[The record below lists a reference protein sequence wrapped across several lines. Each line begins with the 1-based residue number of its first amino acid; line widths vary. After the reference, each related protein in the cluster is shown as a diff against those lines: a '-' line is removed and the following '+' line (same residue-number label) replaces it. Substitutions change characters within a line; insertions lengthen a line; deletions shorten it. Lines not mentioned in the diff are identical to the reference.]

1 MSSYA
6 DTVVQALAAGSAA
19 GAKAAGNV
27 TDNVSKTI
35 PKVASSIFES
45 GPKDAMVAVDSYG
58 KRAVSFINQEAA
70 GVKGKFDGF
79 FSNIRILSTAK
90 DTLKAAA
97 QTATSAMKA
106 VNDARSQIENYT
118 GLNLSS
124 VGAAK
129 ASLNSAAITTLANV
143 SGYDVNRVMRDGE
156 QIQRIASNADLGS
169 VNGLYTAANRLL
181 GVGSVG
187 NLVDMRSDGSV
198 LGAMMAQA
206 SQLGMTD
213 LFDKLWDKVADDDNR
228 YGGSTARYSA
238 SSSIAAVLQNGD
250 LVMLNKLIDKLGGN
264 AILQQYPNAISTF
277 LNNYRVDYDATPADY
292 NKIRTDLTNTFN
304 RLDPKWV
311 SFDANG
317 VKVYSLDA
325 FSNATN
331 VVMAIFGFRKDVDTQ
346 VAVSALISSSYPKQS
361 ASSLFRAYYPNMPL

>member
-1 MSSYA
+1 MTSYA
-6 DTVVQALAAGSAA
+6 DTVVQALAVGSAA
-19 GAKAAGNV
+19 GAKAAGNIT
-27 TDNVSKTI
+27 TDVSKSI

-45 GPKDAMVAVDSYG
+45 GPKDALVAVDSYG

-90 DTLKAAA
+90 DTLKSAA
-97 QTATSAMKA
+97 QTATSALKA
-106 VNDARSQIENYT
+106 VNDAKSQLENYT

-124 VGAAK
+124 LGAAK
-129 ASLNSAAITTLANV
+129 ASLNNAAITTLANV

-156 QIQRIASNADLGS
+156 AIQRIASNADLGS

-198 LGAMMAQA
+198 LGALMSQA
-206 SQLGMTD
+206 GQLGMTD
-213 LFDKLWDKVADDDNR
+213 LFDKLWDKVSADDNL

-238 SSSIAAVLQNGD
+238 NQTVASVLQNGD
-250 LVMLNKLIDKLGGN
+250 LVMLNKLIDKLGGS
-264 AILQQYPNAISTF
+264 AILQQYPDAFSRF
-277 LNNYRVDYDATPADY
+277 LNNYRIDYDSTPADY
-292 NKIRTDLTNTFN
+292 DTIRNSITTTFN
-304 RLDPKWV
+304 RIDPNWMTLA
-311 SFDANG
+311 ANG
-317 VKVYSLDA
+317 VTEYQLA
-325 FSNATN
+325 PFANATN
-331 VVMAIFGFRKDVDTQ
+331 IVMAIFGFRKGADVRAAT
-346 VAVSALISSSYPKQS
+346 SALIASSYPKQS